1 MTSPAAKTA
10 PSDGL
15 PSVLRFATELV
26 AWVATAWWLAGVSW
40 WLSIGSLAVLV
51 VLPGV
56 LGTPGD
62 KGGDARAGGGSG
74 GRRGRGAPPVA
85 VPGWVTIVMVLLELG
100 AAVVSSWALWPVWA
114 AACVSVLAGTALVTE
129 QPRWRWLARQR

>member
-1 MTSPAAKTA
+1 MTTPAAKSA
-10 PSDGL
+10 PHDGL

-26 AWVATAWWLAGVSW
+26 AWVATPWWLAGISW
-40 WLSIGSLAVLV
+40 WAAIGSLVVLV
-51 VLPGV
+51 VVPGV

-62 KGGDARAGGGSG
+62 KGGGGAG
-74 GRRGRGAPPVA
+74 GRGAPPVA

-100 AAVVSSWALWPVWA
+100 AAVVSSWALWPAWA
-114 AACVSVLAGTALVTE
+114 AVCVCVLATAALVAE